1 MKKVLL
7 IVCLL
12 AVAAALGFY
21 VYLNKPHRQ
30 VQDENAVYSLTASE
44 LYNAFEENEKR
55 AEKKYLNKTIE
66 VTGQVGEVLTDRQGK
81 NVLILKN
88 EDDLFGVK
96 CSISAEDSSKA
107 ETVSEGDVVTLKC
120 ICTGGGGGFDVE
132 MVRCRFTGEQ
142 K

>member
-1 MKKVLL
+1 MRQVFL
-7 IVCLL
+7 IVGLAI
-12 AVAAALGFY
+12 AVAVGLY
-21 VYLNKPHRQ
+21 VYLNKPDAQ

-44 LYNAFEENEKR
+44 LYNAFEKNEER
-55 AEKKYLNKTIE
+55 AERKYLNKTIE
-66 VTGQVGEVLTDRQGK
+66 VTGQVGEVLTGRQGN

-96 CSISAEDSSKA
+96 CNISAEDSSKA
-107 ETVSEGDVVTLKC
+107 EAVKEGDVVKLKC